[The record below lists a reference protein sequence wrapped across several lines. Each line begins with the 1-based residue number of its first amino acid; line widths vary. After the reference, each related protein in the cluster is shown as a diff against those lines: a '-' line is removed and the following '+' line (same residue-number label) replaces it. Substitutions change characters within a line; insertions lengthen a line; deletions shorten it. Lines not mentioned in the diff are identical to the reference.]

1 MNNIKIKLKEFFD
14 KLKVFWGKFSKKMK
28 ILIISIIA
36 VLIIAAVGV
45 TLLLNKSDGYIV
57 LFPGMSS
64 AETTEVYL
72 ELMSKNVAARI
83 NSNGEIEVL
92 ETEWDNLVFELA
104 QLGYPQSTPSYSMF
118 FENISMTMTEF
129 EKEQTLRFE
138 LQDRLQTT
146 ISRINGVKSAIV
158 TISFPKKSDY
168 VWQDTK
174 EKASAS
180 VLLSLYEPEK
190 FTAENVSAIKKLV
203 SYSAQLVEF
212 ENVTVSDTST
222 GKELF
227 SEEELETE
235 DSINVED
242 KVKYEERLKKQLEDN
257 AQKLLLEGLFYKEDK
272 VNVVAVATVKID
284 WDKVIREA
292 KELITNEDGEG
303 VKKNQQIEY
312 KTEDELIDPNETVGE
327 NDNTDEVITYENPED
342 GITNEDATHYKRD
355 TEWAIGEILTQT
367 ERAPGVLSNA
377 TISVI
382 INAGEGVELNIPEE
396 QVMNLVRNATNIPNE
411 NITVYLQQKLAEI
424 VPEVPE
430 DTEKELNALN
440 REKLYIIL
448 GLALAVILIII
459 LLIIFVMH
467 KVNKRKL
474 RIQKQQSDEAIRT
487 LQQAIDDS
495 QVVSISEAAEMHHK
509 QEKDVANEVRTFV
522 KKNPEITAA
531 IIRSMLKE
539 DEL

>member
-1 MNNIKIKLKEFFD
+1 MNNIKNKLKEFLD

-28 ILIISIIA
+28 ILIISIMA
-36 VLIIAAVGV
+36 VLIIGAVAI

-64 AETTEVYL
+64 SETTEVYL
-72 ELMSKNVAARI
+72 ELMSKNVTARI
-83 NSNGEIEVL
+83 NPKGEIEVL

-104 QLGYPQSTPSYSMF
+104 QLGYPQSTPSYGMF

-227 SEEELETE
+227 SADELETE

-242 KVKYEERLKKQLEDN
+242 KVKYEERLKKQLEEN
-257 AQKLLLEGLFYKEDK
+257 AKKLLEGLFDEEDK

-312 KTEDELIDPNETVGE
+312 KTEDELIDPNGLVGE

-382 INAGEGVELNIPEE
+382 INAGEGVEISVPEE
-396 QVMNLVRNATNIPNE
+396 QVINLVRNATNIPNE

-430 DTEKELNALN
+430 KTEEELDALN

-448 GLALAVILIII
+448 GLALAIIFIII
-459 LLIIFVMH
+459 LLIIFIMH
-467 KVNKRKL
+467 KLNKRKL
-474 RIQKQQSDEAIRT
+474 RIQKQQSDEAIRA

-495 QVVSISEAAEMHHK
+495 QVVSISEAAEMHNK